1 MKLMRLL
8 FRCTFVGGSTTLIT
22 RCGLLSWI
30 CSRIALRNANEY
42 DSDILKLLASR
53 AHKTSDH
60 DRVKEW
66 SKGAF
71 TVVLYSL
78 QMTSES

>member
-1 MKLMRLL
+1 MRLL
-8 FRCTFVGGSTTLIT
+8 FRCTYVEGSTTLIT

-30 CSRIALRNANEY
+30 CCRIALREANEY
-42 DSDILKLLASR
+42 ESDVLRLLASR

-71 TVVLYSL
+71 TIVLDSL
-78 QMTSES
+78 QMTSESR